1 MPRCVC
7 RFGSEEQDRE
17 GGEASPHVQ
26 LSGRQASPD
35 LLQKQSQRLDQGKK
49 WFVLCEDGPSKAHL
63 SDREFVDDVASSS

>member
-17 GGEASPHVQ
+17 GGEASPHV
-26 LSGRQASPD
+26 SEHQASPD

-49 WFVLCEDGPSKAHL
+49 WFVLCEDGPS
-63 SDREFVDDVASSS
+63 